1 MQATRSVWLCCAAL
15 INLSVAP
22 AAGQGSSTS
31 GPTTARGADP
41 FLWLEQLEGPR
52 ALKWVHAENART
64 LAVLQADQRFA
75 SFYDD
80 ALKIGEAQDRLPLP
94 RIIGGQVYN
103 FWQDQ
108 QHVRGIWRTTSRA
121 DYAARQPAWSTV
133 LDLDALAS
141 AEGKNWIWQGADC
154 DSPSRQRCL
163 ISLSE
168 GGEDAATIREFDLRT
183 GRFVQGG
190 FRLPRGK
197 QGAAW
202 AGEDRLLVARE
213 WTPGQLTSSG
223 YPFVVKSLERGKPL
237 SSATEVY
244 RGSKADV
251 GVWPFAFADGQGHR
265 ALGVS
270 RGLSFFESEN
280 YLATPAGLRKLGLP
294 LKSTLQGLLKNRL
307 WIRLAEDWTAG
318 GSRFT
323 AGSLVSVDLSRATAD
338 PERLEA
344 SAIYVPGSRET
355 YDGAV
360 ATEDALV
367 VSTYDNVRGRA
378 FLSSPQADGH
388 WSRRDLQLPD
398 NSSLNLVS
406 ADDHGTDAFVE
417 VTGFL
422 SPNSLVR
429 VDAGAATWGV
439 VKTIEPKFDAS
450 THVVEQLQATSK
462 DGTRIPYFVVRP
474 KRMRYDGTT
483 PTILHAYGGFEL
495 SMTPSYQ
502 PVLGKLWLDRGGA
515 FVLANIRGG
524 GEFGPAWHEAGLK
537 TNRQR
542 IYDDFAAVAEDL
554 IARKITTS
562 PHLGIQGGSN
572 GGLLMGVEFT
582 EHPELWSAVDMQVP
596 LLDML
601 RYERIQAGASWVG
614 EYGSVRNPSE
624 RAFLASIS
632 PYHNL
637 KPGVTYPEP
646 LIWTTTK
653 DDRVGPQ
660 HARKFAAKLSAM
672 GKPYLFYEVTEG
684 GHGMGANIKE
694 RAFTSAIEY
703 TYFARKLME
712 TSPPSSVP

>member
-1 MQATRSVWLCCAAL
+1 MRPLIDDEQGRARGGTRPVGLRVVRHLVAHARSEMKPAAIGQLGLELAGNAEQDVPLAAPVVRLVPRRIFDQPHADGAEVPGAPARQPDLAGVLDRLDPEPVGDAERDVRELHRDPIPPNSMRTTMQASRSVWLCCAAL

-183 GRFVQGG
+183 GRFVEGG

-202 AGEDRLLVARE
+202 AGDDRLLVARE
-213 WTPGQLTSSG
+213 WSPGQLTSSG

-251 GVWPFAFADGQGHR
+251 GDWPFAFTDGQGHR
-265 ALGVS
+265 AVGVS

-280 YLATPAGLRKLGLP
+280 YLITPAGLRKLGLP
-294 LKSTLQGLLKNRL
+294 LKSNPQGLLKNQL

-318 GSRFT
+318 GTRFT
-323 AGSLVSVDLSRATAD
+323 AGSLVSVDLSRATAR

-344 SAIYVPGSRET
+344 STIYVPGSRET

-367 VSTYDNVRGRA
+367 VRSEE
-378 FLSSPQADGH
+378 H
-388 WSRRDLQLPD
+388 
-398 NSSLNLVS
+398 
-406 ADDHGTDAFVE
+406 
-417 VTGFL
+417 
-422 SPNSLVR
+422 
-429 VDAGAATWGV
+429 
-439 VKTIEPKFDAS
+439 
-450 THVVEQLQATSK
+450 TS
-462 DGTRIPYFVVRP
+462 
-474 KRMRYDGTT
+474 
-483 PTILHAYGGFEL
+483 E
-495 SMTPSYQ
+495 
-502 PVLGKLWLDRGGA
+502 
-515 FVLANIRGG
+515 
-524 GEFGPAWHEAGLK
+524 
-537 TNRQR
+537 
-542 IYDDFAAVAEDL
+542 
-554 IARKITTS
+554 
-562 PHLGIQGGSN
+562 
-572 GGLLMGVEFT
+572 
-582 EHPELWSAVDMQVP
+582 
-596 LLDML
+596 
-601 RYERIQAGASWVG
+601 
-614 EYGSVRNPSE
+614 
-624 RAFLASIS
+624 
-632 PYHNL
+632 
-637 KPGVTYPEP
+637 
-646 LIWTTTK
+646 
-653 DDRVGPQ
+653 
-660 HARKFAAKLSAM
+660 
-672 GKPYLFYEVTEG
+672 
-684 GHGMGANIKE
+684 
-694 RAFTSAIEY
+694 
-703 TYFARKLME
+703 
-712 TSPPSSVP
+712 